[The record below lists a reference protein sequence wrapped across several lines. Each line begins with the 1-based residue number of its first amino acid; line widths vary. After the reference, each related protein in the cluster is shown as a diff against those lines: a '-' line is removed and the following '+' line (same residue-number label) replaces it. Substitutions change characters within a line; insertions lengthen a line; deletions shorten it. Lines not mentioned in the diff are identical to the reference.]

1 MHCDRWKTSEVNNA
15 SFYRWFRTWWLPLR
29 GRARICPYPCARSSS
44 ERAEYKA
51 AGRATDGEQDRCR
64 FFFTLLFF
72 PSSSFSFFHFS
83 LISPILLL
91 PFETRGM
98 ITLELDFSRKVLEEE
113 DWRKICETGEKV
125 KRCELAERRRFPIY
139 VNFNF
144 PFVLISRYLPFDRSI
159 CVINNVTSTSD
170 VTINSGG

>member
-15 SFYRWFRTWWLPLR
+15 SFYRWFRTRWLPLR

-72 PSSSFSFFHFS
+72 PSFSFSFFHFS

-98 ITLELDFSRKVLEEE
+98 ITRFELRVFEESLWRRGLEKNLWDRWE
-113 DWRKICETGEKV
+113 GEKV
-125 KRCELAERRRFPIY
+125 WIGRKEAISNLCKFQLPLRI
-139 VNFNF
+139 NFTLF
-144 PFVLISRYLPFDRSI
+144 TVWSI
-159 CVINNVTSTSD
+159 HLRD
-170 VTINSGG
+170 K